1 MKAPA
6 VHFLHQD
13 ELPKNVEIKNDMIEQ
28 IQIRRDRGFILG
40 CTVHMKSGR
49 QPFLNGYHNT
59 GNIGYILL
67 ALAELLGVNKS
78 GECSDLLESFKNT
91 PCRVASNGMAGD
103 IIAETTWLGHFMFD
117 NWMLAKDIVQ
127 IGFEKEN

>member
-40 CTVHMKSGR
+40 CTVHMN
-49 QPFLNGYHNT
+49 LD
-59 GNIGYILL
+59 GNR
-67 ALAELLGVNKS
+67 S
-78 GECSDLLESFKNT
+78 S
-91 PCRVASNGMAGD
+91 MA
-103 IIAETTWLGHFMFD
+103 TTTR
-117 NWMLAKDIVQ
+117 AT
-127 IGFEKEN
+127 